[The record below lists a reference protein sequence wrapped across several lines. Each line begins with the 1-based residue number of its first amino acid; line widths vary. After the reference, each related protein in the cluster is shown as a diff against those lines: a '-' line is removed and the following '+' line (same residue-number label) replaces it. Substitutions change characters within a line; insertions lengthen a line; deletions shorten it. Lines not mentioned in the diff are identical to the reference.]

1 MQGMDDLTAA
11 IGWVSL
17 VLGTVFLIGG
27 LAMAWQHR
35 NVNVP
40 TVTKGLSEQG
50 AVDEATAKVTEF
62 AKALKDL
69 DLGSRLMVVGV
80 WLIAVAAIAAG
91 LNEVAES
98 VDKIADAVK
107 TT

>member
-1 MQGMDDLTAA
+1 MENLTMA

-17 VLGTVFLIGG
+17 VLGAAFLVAG
-27 LAMAWQHR
+27 LVMAWRHKDAT
-35 NVNVP
+35 VP
-40 TVTKGLSEQG
+40 TVKKGLQEQG
-50 AVDEATAKVTEF
+50 AVDDAIGKAADF

-91 LNEVAES
+91 LNEVADS

-107 TT
+107 TN